1 MPYYA
6 VLHVLSN
13 YFSVAVLVGG
23 PGVVLAGAGP
33 VAGACT
39 GLVYPCRSNFAFKT
53 FVNAILCRFHMFI

>member
-23 PGVVLAGAGP
+23 PGVVLAAAGL

-39 GLVYPCRSNFAFKT
+39 GLVCPCRRNVAFNT
-53 FVNAILCRFHMFI
+53 FVNAILCCFHSFI